1 MCTAL
6 TLKTK
11 DGYNLFGR
19 NMDLSYS
26 FNQAVTLL
34 PRNYEYRDRVTGNMK
49 KTKYAILGMAS
60 VIGDYP
66 AFADAFNEKGLGCAG
81 LNFPG
86 YSNLEEKT
94 VEGKNNLAPYDLL
107 IWILSN
113 FETVDEVSK
122 ELENVE
128 LVAVPIDERTPL
140 PTLHWIV
147 ADKNGKSIV
156 IEKTKEG
163 LKVYENPIGVLTN
176 SPTFDWHL
184 TNLNE
189 YMKTTPIQPEPIKWG
204 EKELKPLGVGLGTNG
219 LPGGLS
225 GVDRFV
231 RIAYLK
237 SKLSETEDLMTG
249 ISQFFHMLN
258 NVAMPRGA
266 VISDGLDDIT
276 IYTSCMCQQKG
287 IYYYT
292 TYNNNG
298 ISAVDMNKED
308 LDAKEIKRFE
318 YLDKLHITYQN

>member
-6 TLKTK
+6 TLKTE

-26 FNQAVTLL
+26 FSQAVTLL
-34 PRNYEYRDRVTGNMK
+34 PRNYEYKDRVTGNMK
-49 KTKYAILGMAS
+49 KTKYAILGMAC
-60 VIGDYP
+60 VIDDYP

-81 LNFPG
+81 LNFSG
-86 YSNLEEKT
+86 YSYLEEKP
-94 VEGKNNLAPYDLL
+94 VPGKINLAPYDL
-107 IWILSN
+107 IMWILSN
-113 FETVDEVSK
+113 FETVDEVLK
-122 ELENVE
+122 EFGNIE
-128 LVAVPIDERTPL
+128 LVAVPIDEKIPL

-156 IEKTKEG
+156 IEKTRES
-163 LKVYENPIGVLTN
+163 LKIHENPIGVMTN

-204 EKELKPLGVGLGTNG
+204 NLELKPLGVGIGTNG
-219 LPGGLS
+219 LPGGCS

-237 SKLSETEDLMTG
+237 SKLSETEDLMSG

-258 NVAMPRGA
+258 NVAMPKGA
-266 VISDGLDDIT
+266 VITDDTDEIT
-276 IYTSCMCQQKG
+276 LYTSCMCQQKG

-292 TYNNNG
+292 TYCNNG

-308 LDAKEIKRFE
+308 LDAKNIKRFE
-318 YLDKLHITYQN
+318 FLDKLYITYQN